1 MYIYMPWISNH
12 QFTRDLLNLYHNLN
26 YQTFFTNPLVS
37 RIRLD
42 NNLKL
47 YDIYNLYQLKKA
59 GVHNNE
65 VRYWIYLDNVV
76 AVFNGN
82 PQTPNHPPIP
92 ADAPLKPA
100 GIPPPLPAGIPPL
113 PAGIPPPP
121 AGIPPPP
128 AGIPPPPPQREMKE
142 CSICYENKL
151 LKTPNNHGHDNDGMC
166 DKCYNHLIAHPL
178 HPLYKQ
184 CPICKNPIDNG
195 MVDFNKYMKY
205 KMKYLNIKAKLNKF

>member
-1 MYIYMPWISNH
+1 MPWISNH

-42 NNLKL
+42 DNHKL

-59 GVHNNE
+59 GVHNDE

-82 PQTPNHPPIP
+82 PQTQNHPPIP
-92 ADAPLKPA
+92 AGVLPKPV
-100 GIPPPLPAGIPPL
+100 GIPPPLAPFAPL

-128 AGIPPPPPQREMKE
+128 PGMPPPPPQREMKE
-142 CSICYENKL
+142 CSVCMENKL
-151 LKTPNNHGHDNDGMC
+151 LKTPNTHGHINEGICDVCFDN
-166 DKCYNHLIAHPL
+166 LLPHPL
-178 HPLYKQ
+178 DSSHKKCPL
-184 CPICKNPIDNG
+184 CERSIDNG

-205 KMKYLNIKAKLNKF
+205 KMKYLNMKAKLNKF

>member
-1 MYIYMPWISNH
+1 MPWISNH

-100 GIPPPLPAGIPPL
+100 GIPPP
-113 PAGIPPPP
+113 
-121 AGIPPPP
+121 
-128 AGIPPPPPQREMKE
+128 PPQREMKE